1 MRFDLI
7 HPLKMMQYLPKC
19 YKIALDDDGTVTR
32 SRSDYRDA
40 VKLLQ

>member
-1 MRFDLI
+1 MRFDSIL
-7 HPLKMMQYLPKC
+7 PLKTTRCLPKC
-19 YKIALDDDGTVTR
+19 YNIALEDDGTVTR